1 MLARHQQKPVPFFGT
16 VLADAIDVAVLAA
29 GWGGAGSRGEDAGE
43 SGGGEGEG
51 GSVLV
56 GMAGTAPA
64 MTIKASAAVT
74 MATGP
79 DDAMASG
86 GRAGAG
92 GLTDGPAATG
102 MAGTSPA
109 MTVNSGPPHPRQNA
123 DASLGVVT
131 RLDQGPGWTLD
142 VVRPRVGDGVAVS
155 AAPEPVA

>member
-1 MLARHQQKPVPFFGT
+1 MT
-16 VLADAIDVAVLAA
+16 V
-29 GWGGAGSRGEDAGE
+29 
-43 SGGGEGEG
+43 
-51 GSVLV
+51 
-56 GMAGTAPA
+56 
-64 MTIKASAAVT
+64 KASAAVT

-92 GLTDGPAATG
+92 GLTDGPAAAG

-109 MTVNSGPPHPRQNA
+109 MTVNSGPPHPRQDT

-155 AAPEPVA
+155 APEPVA